1 MTKMGIF
8 FSLFS
13 KPPAAAVAAAAA
25 LICRS
30 QAFGGV
36 VPPAAW
42 FSQSSIRSAP
52 AAAAIAALWGLKQAI
67 SRRGILSF
75 FFSFFFRE
83 KNILA
88 NEYAVTSTVTLL
100 RSAQAREEE

>member
-13 KPPAAAVAAAAA
+13 KPAAAVAAAAAAA

-75 FFSFFFRE
+75 FFLFFPFK
-83 KNILA
+83 KNYIG
-88 NEYAVTSTVTLL
+88 ERVCCD
-100 RSAQAREEE
+100 

>member
-75 FFSFFFRE
+75 FFLLDE
-83 KNILA
+83 IVLA
-88 NEYAVTSTVTLL
+88 NECAVTSTVTLL

>member
-8 FSLFS
+8 FSFFS
-13 KPPAAAVAAAAA
+13 KPPAAAVAAAA

-30 QAFGGV
+30 QALGGV

-75 FFSFFFRE
+75 FSLFFLLE
-83 KNILA
+83 EIVLA
-88 NEYAVTSTVTLL
+88 NECAVTSTVTLL

>member
-8 FSLFS
+8 LSLFS
-13 KPPAAAVAAAAA
+13 KPPAAAVAAAVA

-75 FFSFFFRE
+75 FSSFFLE